1 MSRERMGEVE
11 SLSLPPLERA
21 RRVLFINRNKKGKKM
36 TQEIDKEILDTLEN
50 GVKTSLQIMELM
62 VVAIG
67 RNNPEAANDIDELIN
82 TGKVRLVLQA
92 DVNGLE
98 LFAVGA
104 DNKVI
109 GGPLLA
115 YRRAERP
122 TWVN

>member
-1 MSRERMGEVE
+1 
-11 SLSLPPLERA
+11 
-21 RRVLFINRNKKGKKM
+21 M
-36 TQEIDKEILDTLEN
+36 TQEIDEKILDTLEN

-67 RNNPEAANDIDELIN
+67 RNNPEAANNIDELIN
-82 TGKVRLVLQA
+82 KGKARLVLQA

-98 LFAVGA
+98 LFAVGT

-109 GGPLLA
+109 GGPLLG
-115 YRRAERP
+115 YHRAERP

>member
-1 MSRERMGEVE
+1 
-11 SLSLPPLERA
+11 
-21 RRVLFINRNKKGKKM
+21 M

-62 VVAIG
+62 VIAIG
-67 RNNPEAANDIDELIN
+67 RNNPQAANDIDELIN
-82 TGKVRLVLQA
+82 TGKARLVLQA
-92 DVNGLE
+92 DVSGLE
-98 LFAVGA
+98 LFAVGV